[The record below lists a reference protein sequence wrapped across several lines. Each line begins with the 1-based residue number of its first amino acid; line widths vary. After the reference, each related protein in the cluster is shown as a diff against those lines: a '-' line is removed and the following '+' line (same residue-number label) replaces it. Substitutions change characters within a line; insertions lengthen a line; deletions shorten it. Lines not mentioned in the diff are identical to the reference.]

1 MEYLVF
7 LGICIAITFSPGPA
21 TFTAIK
27 NGASYGLKYS
37 IIGICGN
44 EVALMLMAAI
54 SVAGLGAVIMAS
66 TVLFT
71 ILKTLGGLYLA
82 YLGVKMIMSNPST
95 LTEEKTQL
103 KTKINGVSLF
113 AESFLVG
120 ISNPKAMAFLIAF
133 FPQFIDPTQPVLWQ
147 FAVLGLTF
155 MACSFSA
162 LVIYAIAATQL
173 SAYLKQA
180 LILKWFNRVTG
191 GIFIGFGVSLIAS
204 RQA

>member
-66 TVLFT
+66 TILFT

-103 KTKINGVSLF
+103 KTRINGISLF
-113 AESFLVG
+113 VESFLVG

-162 LVIYAIAATQL
+162 LVIYAIAATRL

>member
-66 TVLFT
+66 TILFT

-95 LTEEKTQL
+95 LTEEKTEL

-113 AESFLVG
+113 VESFLVG

>member
-66 TVLFT
+66 TILFT

-103 KTKINGVSLF
+103 KTRINGISLF
-113 AESFLVG
+113 VESFLVG

>member
-66 TVLFT
+66 TILFT

-95 LTEEKTQL
+95 LTEEKNEL

-113 AESFLVG
+113 VESFLVG

-155 MACSFSA
+155 MVCSFSA

>member
-66 TVLFT
+66 TILFT

-180 LILKWFNRVTG
+180 FILKWFNRVTG

>member
-1 MEYLVF
+1 VEYLVF

-66 TVLFT
+66 TILFT

-95 LTEEKTQL
+95 LTEEKTEL

-113 AESFLVG
+113 VESFLVG

-155 MACSFSA
+155 MAFESQVAFS
-162 LVIYAIAATQL
+162 LVL
-173 SAYLKQA
+173 
-180 LILKWFNRVTG
+180 
-191 GIFIGFGVSLIAS
+191 AS
-204 RQA
+204 H

>member
-1 MEYLVF
+1 MEYLIF
-7 LGICIAITFSPGPA
+7 LSICIAITFSPGPA

-37 IIGICGN
+37 VIGICGN

-66 TVLFT
+66 TILFT

-95 LTEEKTQL
+95 LADEKNQVKTEV
-103 KTKINGVSLF
+103 NGFSLF
-113 AESFLVG
+113 IESFMVG

-133 FPQFIDPTQPVLWQ
+133 FPQFIDPNQPVLWQ

-173 SAYLKQA
+173 SAYLKKA
-180 LILKWFNRVTG
+180 SILRWFNRITG
-191 GIFIGFGVSLIAS
+191 GIFIGFGASLIAS

>member
-103 KTKINGVSLF
+103 KTRINGTSLF
-113 AESFLVG
+113 VESFLVG

>member
-82 YLGVKMIMSNPST
+82 YLGVKMLMSNPST
-95 LTEEKTQL
+95 LTEEKNEL

-113 AESFLVG
+113 VESFLVG

-133 FPQFIDPTQPVLWQ
+133 FPQFIDPTEPVLWQ

>member
-95 LTEEKTQL
+95 LTEEKNEL

>member
-1 MEYLVF
+1 MEYLIF

-27 NGASYGLKYS
+27 NGATYGLKYS

-44 EVALMLMAAI
+44 EVALILMATI

-66 TVLFT
+66 TVLFAT
-71 ILKTLGGLYLA
+71 LKTIGGLYLA
-82 YLGVKMIMSNPST
+82 YLGLKMIISSPNTSACEKAEVK
-95 LTEEKTQL
+95 TE
-103 KTKINGVSLF
+103 INGLSLF
-113 AESFLVG
+113 VESFLVG
-120 ISNPKAMAFLIAF
+120 ISNPKAMAFLVAF

-155 MACSFSA
+155 IACSFSA
-162 LVIYAIAATQL
+162 LLIYAIAATQL
-173 SAYLKQA
+173 SAYLKKA
-180 LILKWFNRVTG
+180 SVLRWFNRITG
-191 GIFIGFGVSLIAS
+191 GIFIGFGVSLLAS

>member
-7 LGICIAITFSPGPA
+7 LGICIAITFSPGPS

-66 TVLFT
+66 TALFT

-82 YLGVKMIMSNPST
+82 YLGLKMIMSNPST
-95 LTEEKTQL
+95 LTEEKTEL

-113 AESFLVG
+113 VESFLVG

-180 LILKWFNRVTG
+180 FILKWFNRVTG

>member
-1 MEYLVF
+1 VEYLVF

-66 TVLFT
+66 TILFT

-82 YLGVKMIMSNPST
+82 YLGVKMLMSNPST
-95 LTEEKTQL
+95 LTEEKTEL

-113 AESFLVG
+113 VESFLVG